1 MLLEDFKATSKLL
14 NSTYFKI
21 KGHYTL
27 KPLSFKHLKYTGENT
42 CACICLHHTYMCN
55 DIIHTSHT
63 PLHHPLLLYY
73 TCIPQLLSTSVS
85 LASSSSEGP
94 SRGMPFT
101 TELAGASTPHST
113 SSPLPC
119 YQVIDNEGKVID
131 PNQDPQVRTGRE
143 GERERDHSTFLDC
156 FPCLRLIFPSICY

>member
-1 MLLEDFKATSKLL
+1 MVCFWRTSQATSKLL
-14 NSTYFKI
+14 NSTYLKI
-21 KGHYTL
+21 KGHYSAKAL
-27 KPLSFKHLKYTGENT
+27 NLKYTGENT

-63 PLHHPLLLYY
+63 PLHHPLLYY
-73 TCIPQLLSTSVS
+73 TPQLLSTSVL

-119 YQVIDNEGKVID
+119 YQVVDNEGKVTD
-131 PNQDPQVRTGRE
+131 PSQDPQVCTGME
-143 GERERDHSTFLDC
+143 GGRRRERQRVRSLLSLLCT
-156 FPCLRLIFPSICY
+156 SS